1 MEKFYKSKP
10 IWLLGNLLLFVL
22 LSNLSFAQIY
32 APEGLNIPGTWN
44 GYTNPPNSNS
54 PFGSETQVTN
64 GGVKHITSGQPRW
77 QTTFTGTAGGGF
89 VFTSGNSGSPWSN
102 KWVDVNVTMNTLQS
116 YNYSNCCGADN
127 QITCNASKYYT
138 AVWEEKN
145 PDNNIGTT
153 DGYVGTRAIFMETT
167 NAPVTFTSISQSPLA
182 AAVTSND
189 AVTVTIT
196 TSGSL
201 SPEEIVYLRWTTDNY
216 ANSTLVPV
224 TMTGNSGS
232 TIIPMQTAGTTVAYY
247 AFTSTVSSITAD
259 YDLQSINSS
268 AAGNY
273 TASDGNVDITF
284 QVDMANEVV
293 SVNGVHVAG
302 TFNGFN
308 TSSIPLTL
316 VSGTT
321 YAAVVS
327 IAKGSN
333 IQYKFLNGNTGG
345 NYETIIG
352 ACPLTGGN
360 RTFSVG
366 TVDAPI
372 PLTCYGRCTACPAK
386 VDVKFQ
392 VNMSGLTVN
401 GSGVSI
407 AGDFGS
413 SYPTWTPGAIVL
425 TNEGGGIYSTTL
437 QLVPGQ
443 VVPYKFINGNA
454 WGQDEG
460 IPGACNVFGNR
471 EITVPGSNYNVP
483 LNCFGTC
490 SNCVNVTFQVD
501 MTGLTVSGNGVH
513 VAGAFQGWNPGST
526 ALNYS
531 GTGGIYN
538 VSINMDPNS
547 SSEFKFVNGNAWGSD
562 EGVPGLC
569 NTSGN
574 RTFSVGNSNKVLPV
588 VCFGRCIACDA
599 ESAWRGV
606 TGVFGDGNNWT
617 AGVAP
622 NNCNFKIRISDVG
635 ASPVINAGSFS
646 TGQLTMTS
654 GTDLTINSG
663 ATFNVCGN
671 LAASFSSISG
681 DGTLALNGTSSQSVS
696 GVLNLSNLTLNNTT
710 GANFTSTAD
719 VRVSGALKMQS
730 GFLNTTLGKLT
741 LTANS
746 TSQARILKNETGAG
760 ITGNVTFQKYLAGIN
775 STSTGGWYFLTSPVV
790 GFTLNGFDQ
799 RGNNFHPATFDP
811 ANITDPASVFL
822 YSQNAGSSFD
832 DFGWA
837 KSNNPSQAVGNGQ
850 GVRVWVRKNTDE
862 SIMEFTGVPTSGP
875 VTLPVTYCAAGC
887 SYPSGGSTNGW
898 NLVAN
903 PYACTIDWNAVSGWT
918 KTGIS
923 GNATHIWNAATGV
936 YATYDGV
943 VGLNGGTNTI
953 AGGQGFI
960 VQATSGAASLQ
971 LTEDVK
977 VNSYTSGMR
986 TAVAELSGVRIKLS
1000 TTTSSDEAWLDLTA
1014 DRLEVGVSKLQNPGV
1029 TLALGNSPKYCIA
1042 GLNKVNS
1049 NGDIPLFVKNTNGTI
1064 TFSFEKSGSN
1074 MANVTL
1080 YIKDQLN
1087 GTLQEI
1093 TEGNQTFSFSASNI
1107 DENRFSLVISQ
1118 SVTGLNDLKSQSV
1131 FVWPNPAKDQLT
1143 VSSSVSGQAYVIRN
1157 VMGQT
1162 LVSDILKVGQS
1173 VLSVKELPAGTYMIS
1188 FPETGKTVRFNKN

>member
-1 MEKFYKSKP
+1 MEKLYKSKP
-10 IWLLGNLLLFVL
+10 IWLLSNLLLFVL

-32 APEGLNIPGTWN
+32 APEGLNMPGDWN
-44 GYTNPPNSNS
+44 SWTNPPATGS
-54 PFGSETQVTN
+54 PFGGEFQVSG
-64 GGVKHITSGQPRW
+64 GGVKLITTGTTRW
-77 QTTFTGTAGGGF
+77 QTTFTGTTGGGF
-89 VFTSGNSGSPWSN
+89 KFTSGGGNPWGNEWGGVSVSMNS
-102 KWVDVNVTMNTLQS
+102 LQTYTRPAPGNNS
-116 YNYSNCCGADN
+116 
-127 QITCNASKYYT
+127 ITCNSSKYYT
-138 AVWEEKN
+138 MVWE
-145 PDNNIGTT
+145 DV
-153 DGYVGTRAIFMETT
+153 GYTGSTRAIFMETDA
-167 NAPVTFTSISQSPLA
+167 APVTFTSIAQSPLA
-182 AAVTSND
+182 PAVTPAD
-189 AVTVTIT
+189 PVDVTVT
-196 TSGSL
+196 TSAAPSAG
-201 SPEEIVYLRWTTDNY
+201 EIVYLRWTTDNFL
-216 ANSTLVPV
+216 NSTMAVV
-224 TMTGNSGS
+224 TMVGTSGTVQIPAQADG
-232 TIIPMQTAGTTVAYY
+232 TIVQYY
-247 AFTSTVSSITAD
+247 AMTSTVASISAD
-259 YDLQSINSS
+259 YDLQTINAS
-268 AAGNY
+268 ASGNY
-273 TASDGNVDITF
+273 TSAAAAPVNIKF
-284 QVDMANEVV
+284 QVDMANEAV

-302 TFNGFN
+302 TFNGFST
-308 TSSIPLTL
+308 TSHPLTL
-316 VSGTT
+316 ESGTI
-321 YAAVVS
+321 YSAIIP
-327 IAKGSN
+327 IAQNAN
-333 IQYKFLNGNTGG
+333 IQYKFLNGNTAG
-345 NYETIIG
+345 NYESVSGGCTVS
-352 ACPLTGGN
+352 GN
-360 RTFSVG
+360 RAYSVG
-366 TVDAPI
+366 TGNADI
-372 PLTCYGRCTACPAK
+372 PLTCYGSCAACPAK
-386 VDVKFQ
+386 VNVKFQ
-392 VNMSGLTVN
+392 VNMTGLTVN

-413 SYPTWTPGAIVL
+413 TYPQWTPGAIVL
-425 TNEGGGIYSTTL
+425 THEGGGIYSTTM

-443 VVPYKFINGNA
+443 VVPYKFVNGNA

-471 EITVPGSNYNVP
+471 QITIPSAPYEVP

-513 VAGAFQGWNPGST
+513 VAGAFQSWNPGST

-531 GTGGIYN
+531 GTGGIYT
-538 VSINMDPNS
+538 VSINMDPNT
-547 SSEFKFVNGNAWGSD
+547 SSEFKFVNGNAWGTD

-599 ESAWRGV
+599 ESEWRGV
-606 TGVFGDGNNWT
+606 SGNFGDGNNWT

-622 NNCNFKIRISDVG
+622 TNCNIKVRVSGIG
-635 ASPVINAGSFS
+635 TAPVINAGSFS
-646 TGQLTMTS
+646 AGQVTMLPGS
-654 GTDLTINSG
+654 ELTINTG

-671 LAASFSSISG
+671 VSGSNSNIIG
-681 DGTLALNGTSSQSVS
+681 DGTLNLNGTSNQSIS
-696 GVLNLSNLTLNNTT
+696 GILSLSNLTLDNTT

-719 VRVSGALKMQS
+719 VRVSGALKLQS
-730 GFLNTTLGKLT
+730 GFLNTTLGRLI
-741 LTANS
+741 LTADAS
-746 TSQARILKNETGAG
+746 SQSRVLKIETCAG
-760 ITGNVTFQKYLAGIN
+760 ITGNVTYQKYLAGIN
-775 STSTGGWYFLTSPVV
+775 STATGGWYLLTSPVA

-811 ANITDPASVFL
+811 ANTIAPASVYL
-822 YSQNAGSSFD
+822 YSQNAGVSFD
-832 DFGWA
+832 DFGWS
-837 KSNNPSQAVGNGQ
+837 KSNNPAQVVGNGQ
-850 GVRVWVRKNTDE
+850 GIRVWVRKNTVGG
-862 SIMEFTGVPTSGP
+862 IMEYTGIPTSGS
-875 VTLPVTYCAAGC
+875 VSLPINYCAAGC
-887 SYPSGGSTNGW
+887 SYPSGGATNGW

-903 PYACTIDWNAVSGWT
+903 PYACTIDWNAATGWT
-918 KTGIS
+918 KSGIS

-936 YATYDGV
+936 YASYDGA
-943 VGLNGGTNTI
+943 VGVNGGTNTI

-971 LTEDVK
+971 LNEDVK
-977 VNSYTSGMR
+977 VNTNTSGMR
-986 TAVAELSGVRIKLS
+986 TAVAELSGLRIKLNTS
-1000 TTTSSDEAWLDLTA
+1000 SSSDEAWLDLSS
-1014 DRLEVGVSKLQNPGV
+1014 DRLDVGVSKLQNPGV
-1029 TLALGNSPKYCIA
+1029 TLALGNSPMYCIA

-1049 NGDIPLFVKNTNGTI
+1049 NGDIPMFVKNTNGTI

-1074 MANVTL
+1074 MENVTV

-1162 LVSDILKVGQS
+1162 LVSDMLKVGQS